1 MESNLVINMVAI
13 RCQPEVEDKFNKW
26 YDEIHIPLLFKF
38 PGMTRVTRYKNLKE
52 TAGESPY
59 LAIYEFKDR
68 QALAEYEQSPE
79 LTAARTEMQETWQ
92 GKGFEITWRMQYA
105 AIQTWER

>member
-1 MESNLVINMVAI
+1 MESNLVINMVAT

-38 PGMTRVTRYKNLKE
+38 PGMTRVTRYQALKE
-52 TAGESPY
+52 TEGEATY

-68 QALAEYEQSPE
+68 KALEEKSPE
-79 LTAARTEMQETWQ
+79 LVAARAEMQETWQ
-92 GKGFEITWRMQYA
+92 DKGFEITWRMQYA

>member
-1 MESNLVINMVAI
+1 MESNLVINIVAT
-13 RCQPEVEDKFNKW
+13 RCQPEVEAEFNRW
-26 YDEIHIPLLFKF
+26 YDKIHIPMLFKF
-38 PGMTRVTRYKNLKE
+38 PGMTGVTRYKALIE
-52 TAGESPY
+52 TDGESTY

-68 QALAEYEQSPE
+68 KALEEYEKSPE
-79 LTAARTEMQETWQ
+79 IVAARKEMKETWQ

>member
-1 MESNLVINMVAI
+1 MESNLVINMVAT

-38 PGMTRVTRYKNLKE
+38 SGMTGVTRYQALKE
-52 TAGESPY
+52 TEGEATY
-59 LAIYEFKDR
+59 LAMYEFKDR
-68 QALAEYEQSPE
+68 EALEEYEKSPE
-79 LTAARTEMQETWQ
+79 LVAARAEMQETWQ
-92 GKGFEITWRMQYA
+92 DKGFEITWRMQYA